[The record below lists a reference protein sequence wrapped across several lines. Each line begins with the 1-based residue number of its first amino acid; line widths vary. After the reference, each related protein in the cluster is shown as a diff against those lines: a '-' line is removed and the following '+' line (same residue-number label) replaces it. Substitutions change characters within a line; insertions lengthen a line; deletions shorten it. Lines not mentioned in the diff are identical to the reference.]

1 MLDFHFTH
9 FVFLKTIYVV
19 QLCYECITCKGF
31 SPKIFNACNSTLW
44 SNAHLDIQKFII
56 KSKSPMSVEMGDH
69 GKPMEYANFIYLF
82 VGSYPL
88 KYLNCVFAG

>member
-1 MLDFHFTH
+1 
-9 FVFLKTIYVV
+9 
-19 QLCYECITCKGF
+19 
-31 SPKIFNACNSTLW
+31 
-44 SNAHLDIQKFII
+44 
-56 KSKSPMSVEMGDH
+56 MSVEMGDH